1 VPDEGGG
8 CLIRYPI
15 GSSGETI
22 VFAESVVSH
31 LMKHRQNRP
40 WRREAGGQLFA
51 RFGAGEI
58 LIEEATGPRPTDS
71 RGRTYYRPD
80 RRAEQKE
87 ILERFE
93 RGLHYVGDWHTHPSE
108 IPEPSG
114 TDVRN
119 INECFKKSRHSLNG
133 FILVLVGMARAPRGL
148 RVSVHDGSNDFV
160 LESAIEEIS
169 AGGCASCG
177 LADMAGET

>member
-1 VPDEGGG
+1 M
-8 CLIRYPI
+8 IRYPV
-15 GSSGETI
+15 GSSVETI
-22 VFAESVVSH
+22 VFAESVVAH

-51 RFGAGEI
+51 RFRAGGI
-58 LIEEATGPRPTDS
+58 LVEEATGPRPTDL

-80 RRAEQKE
+80 RRAERKE

-93 RGLHYVGDWHTHPSE
+93 RGLHYVGDWHTHPSV

-114 TDVRN
+114 TDIRN
-119 INECFKKSRHSLNG
+119 INECFKKSQHSLNG
-133 FILVLVGMARAPRGL
+133 FILVLVGTARAARGL

-160 LESAIEEIS
+160 LEPITEECLVGGG
-169 AGGCASCG
+169 AGCG
-177 LADMAGET
+177 LANMTGEL